1 MSLPVVKR
9 TANYQSCSVSH
20 QEEDG
25 NEEEA
30 AAPNATAEA
39 FNFTGGASGGANG
52 GAANNGG
59 AGFNF

>member
-1 MSLPVVKR
+1 MKL
-9 TANYQSCSVSH
+9 SVSH
-20 QEEDG
+20 QDEDG

-30 AAPNATAEA
+30 AAPDATAEA
-39 FNFTGGASGGANG
+39 FNFTGGASGGAGAG